1 MRTFSLGS
9 DRYTRSYWF
18 LPNSGGIFVEGM
30 DASTLSVKKAQKL
43 SVIEEGSAAIINP
56 VGSKRKLSVKAEH
69 CDDDDVF
76 EKPVKKIKES
86 ETGAAPT
93 NFPVMPDAS
102 CQTNSHNEV
111 TLNHT
116 HSPTSSPSPCNDP
129 HSSSSTDCT
138 LQSKSAH
145 TKSPQPMRSCVIT
158 GHGSQSPEEA
168 RDNSVDQVTEDY
180 VSTQCTEDTQQ
191 HAQNSMYVNAQP
203 TVAYLSNGQ
212 LVYSTMPQSS
222 VQYVVPHQGGGYM
235 LQDPSIQTGQL
246 IQGPDGIQY
255 LAVHP
260 QNNMM
265 TQAFIQME
273 NGEQQL
279 CMVANGGLAN
289 GGTVDD
295 GNIYTM
301 TVPPME
307 AFNNEIESLPYRND
321 ILLLMLELPVLRQPA
336 KEEKDTG
343 PSLGELLAH
352 VDPSKCSVVTLTLF
366 GIVIFVCLCYRL
378 SIDAHTRTCK
388 CTCTHTHTHTK
399 PCCYYRTHYYR
410 YHKWMETDYVS
421 YGIGRGHQKT
431 MSEVKKH
438 AALVNFMVH
447 TLNGFCICSA
457 GCP

>member
-18 LPNSGGIFVEGM
+18 LPNSGGIFVEGV
-30 DASTLSVKKAQKL
+30 DVSTLSVKKVQKL
-43 SVIEEGSAAIINP
+43 SVIEEGNAAIINP
-56 VGSKRKLSVKAEH
+56 VGSKRKLSVKSEH

-76 EKPVKKIKES
+76 EKPVKKMKQS
-86 ETGAAPT
+86 ETGAVPT
-93 NFPVMPDAS
+93 SLPVMPDAS
-102 CQTNSHNEV
+102 CQTKSHNEV
-111 TLNHT
+111 ILNHT
-116 HSPTSSPSPCNDP
+116 HSPISSPSPCNDP
-129 HSSSSTDCT
+129 HSSSSADCT
-138 LQSKSAH
+138 PQSKSAH
-145 TKSPQPMRSCVIT
+145 AKSPQPMRSCVIT
-158 GHGSQSPEEA
+158 GHGSQSPEEV

-180 VSTQCTEDTQQ
+180 VSTQCSTPTEDAQQ

-222 VQYVVPHQGGGYM
+222 VQYVLPHQGGGYM
-235 LQDPSIQTGQL
+235 LQDPPMQTGQL
-246 IQGPDGIQY
+246 IQGPDGVQY

-279 CMVANGGLAN
+279 CMVANGGFAN

-352 VDPSKCSVVTLTLF
+352 VDPSKCSVVNLALF
-366 GIVIFVCLCYRL
+366 GVVIFVHLCYCL
-378 SIDAHTRTCK
+378 LIDV
-388 CTCTHTHTHTK
+388 HTHTHT
-399 PCCYYRTHYYR
+399 RTHAC
-410 YHKWMETDYVS
+410 T
-421 YGIGRGHQKT
+421 
-431 MSEVKKH
+431 H
-438 AALVNFMVH
+438 AHTHILLLLLHAL
-447 TLNGFCICSA
+447 L
-457 GCP
+457 